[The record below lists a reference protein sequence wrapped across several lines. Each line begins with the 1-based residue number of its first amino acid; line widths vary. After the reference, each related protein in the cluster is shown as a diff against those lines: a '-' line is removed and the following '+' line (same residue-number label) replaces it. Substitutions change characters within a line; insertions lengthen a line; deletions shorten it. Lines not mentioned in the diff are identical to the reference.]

1 MTTSRSSLVPSQQRT
16 LMLGCS
22 ACLTICHSCSRVTD
36 EMAREG
42 KSTVAEMWVHAVVS
56 TPSIAALPVSPEVA
70 TRRLVFRF
78 CFLHRQ
84 SRY

>member
-1 MTTSRSSLVPSQQRT
+1 
-16 LMLGCS
+16 
-22 ACLTICHSCSRVTD
+22 
-36 EMAREG
+36 MAREG

-78 CFLHRQ
+78 CFLHKQ